1 MTLHGKLK
9 KRKAGDKMEFE
20 KSSHRIFKEE
30 KGHILAEITYVQTED
45 NKVIANHTYVDPSL
59 RGQGVAEELVDALV
73 DEMKKEG
80 KKIVPL
86 CPYVVTLFERKPEKY
101 KDIAST

>member
-1 MTLHGKLK
+1 
-9 KRKAGDKMEFE
+9 MEFE
-20 KSSHRIFKEE
+20 KSNNRIFKEE
-30 KGHILAEITYVQTED
+30 NGHILAEITYVEAED

-73 DEMKKEG
+73 EDMKKEG

-86 CPYVVTLFERKPEKY
+86 CSFVVALFERKKEKY
-101 KDIAST
+101 KDIQAE